1 MPTFVC
7 PVDSMMRDGIADHIG
22 EKRGE
27 KHTEKLH
34 RCVSWLCRADSDS
47 SQRFTLKIETAS
59 ERGAGGETT
68 AENAQSA
75 SQQSH
80 SVKRAAFGC
89 QLNSLFNL
97 SLSSYLISKIHCP
110 LGHVIISG
118 LWFLAMIK

>member
-27 KHTEKLH
+27 KHAENLH
-34 RCVSWLCRADSDS
+34 RCVSRLCRADSDS

-59 ERGAGGETT
+59 ERGAGGETS

-75 SQQSH
+75 SLQSH
-80 SVKRAAFGC
+80 SVKRA
-89 QLNSLFNL
+89 
-97 SLSSYLISKIHCP
+97 
-110 LGHVIISG
+110 V
-118 LWFLAMIK
+118 LAVSRTPFFI

>member
-27 KHTEKLH
+27 KHAEKLH

-59 ERGAGGETT
+59 ERGAGGGVNYCRKRPERFPAVPQCQESSFWLS
-68 AENAQSA
+68 AELP
-75 SQQSH
+75 
-80 SVKRAAFGC
+80 F
-89 QLNSLFNL
+89 
-97 SLSSYLISKIHCP
+97 
-110 LGHVIISG
+110 
-118 LWFLAMIK
+118 

>member
-27 KHTEKLH
+27 KHAENLH

-59 ERGAGGETT
+59 ERGAGGKLLPKTP
-68 AENAQSA
+68 
-75 SQQSH
+75 
-80 SVKRAAFGC
+80 RALPSSPTVSRE
-89 QLNSLFNL
+89 QL
-97 SLSSYLISKIHCP
+97 
-110 LGHVIISG
+110 
-118 LWFLAMIK
+118 LAVS